1 MRCSSFRSAAFQ
13 VQTVTL
19 THWLESLLS
28 HWCQAALC
36 YPSIYSL
43 APCELIN
50 RLIHVTTAGRHL
62 FSISHAQVP
71 SCARKEKNRK
81 KQTVCSSTEP
91 DLRIKT
97 WIFSGESGW
106 LSTARLLLFF
116 LVYGRWKCKWT
127 LQNETQWRLGPL
139 SHDDFRWTYIQVDNL
154 WTYMKCNTKYKKV
167 KKKCIK

>member
-50 RLIHVTTAGRHL
+50 RLIHVTSAGRHL

-71 SCARKEKNRK
+71 SCARKEKK
-81 KQTVCSSTEP
+81 KEKKTVCSSTEP
-91 DLRIKT
+91 DLRIET

-106 LSTARLLLFF
+106 LSTARLLFCFVVFF
-116 LVYGRWKCKWT
+116 WCTVDENATELYRTRHSEGWARWAMT
-127 LQNETQWRLGPL
+127 TSGG
-139 SHDDFRWTYIQVDNL
+139 
-154 WTYMKCNTKYKKV
+154 KYHEV
-167 KKKCIK
+167 KQKT